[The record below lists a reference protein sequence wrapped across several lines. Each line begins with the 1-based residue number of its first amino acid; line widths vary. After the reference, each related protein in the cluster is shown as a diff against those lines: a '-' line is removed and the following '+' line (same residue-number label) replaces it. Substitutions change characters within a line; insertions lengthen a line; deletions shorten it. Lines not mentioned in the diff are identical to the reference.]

1 MDKKELEKR
10 IDELYELLMK
20 PETKED
26 WKKLLADLCT
36 YTEIE
41 QMARRAY
48 AAKLFLEG
56 NTYNSIIAET
66 ELSSA
71 TLSRVSRCL
80 NHGSGGSGI
89 ESFVLPSTVT
99 PAASTATFTPEGI
112 AIALLP
118 IRDIL

>member
-1 MDKKELEKR
+1 MIKKKKRETGKAMDKKELEKR

-80 NHGSGGSGI
+80 SHGSGGYAEFIGKDGRK
-89 ESFVLPSTVT
+89 E
-99 PAASTATFTPEGI
+99 
-112 AIALLP
+112 
-118 IRDIL
+118 RK